1 MNRQEFKKYL
11 EAHPFNDAMLEL
23 RRQAG
28 ERANR
33 YGYRYMTFAE
43 LQEELCGYVKS
54 GNMPMSAAMS
64 DAMRPF
70 KNVDNGKEMFR
81 VEGPDGPNGW
91 KIERVHRDK
100 IDWWLFDSEPLPDQL
115 DPEIAK
121 KADKLWKQFNDGIRN
136 LGLTLVID
144 LNTDYDPLHL
154 GVVGGKVKTRPEHS
168 CEDSTHYF
176 DTPTCEYISVD
187 TKYGTIVK
195 DFDACQEY

>member
-64 DAMRPF
+64 DAMRLF

-81 VEGPDGPNGW
+81 VEGPGGPSGW

-115 DPEIAK
+115 DPETAK

-176 DTPTCEYISVD
+176 DTPTCEYISVN
-187 TKYGTIVK
+187 TQYSTIVK
-195 DFDACQEY
+195 DCDACQDY